1 MFVALLLLACD
12 DRAPGPSAVKRVDAS
27 IPLPLPVALTPE
39 NKTPDADA
47 DAESV
52 ELAQPCTSPSTGDK
66 VWSAVGQAPK
76 GQDLSLAR
84 QLASN
89 RARKKLAELLK
100 DQRILDGQ
108 AELPAGTTIARVW
121 SRGKNI
127 FAEVRWCNTPGP
139 GGLNEP
145 PKRPSNS
152 VEVGNPLK

>member
-1 MFVALLLLACD
+1 
-12 DRAPGPSAVKRVDAS
+12 
-27 IPLPLPVALTPE
+27 
-39 NKTPDADA
+39 
-47 DAESV
+47 
-52 ELAQPCTSPSTGDK
+52 
-66 VWSAVGQAPK
+66 VGQAPK

-84 QLASN
+84 ELASN

-100 DQRILDGQ
+100 DQKILDGQ

-139 GGLNEP
+139 GDMNEP